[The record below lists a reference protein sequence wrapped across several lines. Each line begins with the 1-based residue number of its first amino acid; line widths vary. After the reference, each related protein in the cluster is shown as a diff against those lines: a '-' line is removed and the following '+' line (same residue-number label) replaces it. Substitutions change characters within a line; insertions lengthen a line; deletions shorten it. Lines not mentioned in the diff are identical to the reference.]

1 MEQRSER
8 LEISEAVGGNMQV
21 GTMVQDRVYGGDTRF
36 RLGIIKTVDTGS
48 NQIFIC
54 WLVGEQVGYGQ
65 WYYPDN
71 VEVICK

>member
-1 MEQRSER
+1 MG
-8 LEISEAVGGNMQV
+8 LEDRMGFGGNMQV
-21 GTMVQDRVYGGDTRF
+21 GSMVEDRVYGGDTRF
-36 RLGIIKTVDTGS
+36 RLGVIKTVDESS
-48 NQIFIC
+48 NQVFVC

>member
-1 MEQRSER
+1 MGKPSS
-8 LEISEAVGGNMQV
+8 LGGNMQV

-36 RLGIIKTVDTGS
+36 RLGVIKTVDARS
-48 NQIFIC
+48 NQIFVC

-71 VEVICK
+71 VEVVCK

>member
-1 MEQRSER
+1 
-8 LEISEAVGGNMQV
+8 MQV
-21 GTMVQDRVYGGDTRF
+21 GTMVEDSVYGGDTRF
-36 RLGIIKTVDTGS
+36 RLGIIKTVDESG
-48 NQIFIC
+48 QVFVC

>member
-1 MEQRSER
+1 MR
-8 LEISEAVGGNMQV
+8 VGA
-21 GTMVQDRVYGGDTRF
+21 MVQDRVYGGDTRF
-36 RLGIIKTVDTGS
+36 RLGIIKTIDESG
-48 NQIFIC
+48 QIFVR

>member
-1 MEQRSER
+1 
-8 LEISEAVGGNMQV
+8 MQV
-21 GTMVQDRVYGGDTRF
+21 GSMVEDRVYGGDTRF
-36 RLGIIKTVDTGS
+36 RLGVIKTVDESS
-48 NQIFIC
+48 NQVFVC

>member
-1 MEQRSER
+1 MGNTTS
-8 LEISEAVGGNMQV
+8 IGGNMQV

-36 RLGIIKTVDTGS
+36 RLGIIKTIDESGQV
-48 NQIFIC
+48 FVC